1 MSTPWDDV
9 HVLNLADDVAQRGVR
24 IGQTQQVVRVDRAL
38 GELLTDFDL
47 AAVFHARQQLSTRRH
62 DILADVALLIV
73 DGEDLVVL
81 VARDLQR
88 ACDLRKRCLTLRL
101 ACLEE
106 LGNTRKTV
114 RDVFTCNTAGVERTH
129 RKLRARLTNGLCG
142 DDAGSRADVDRTR
155 RWPGRQPW
163 PLAGTSAELRMT
175 GHETAN
181 RRRSRHRRRRASASW
196 PHRGRCGNRCS
207 SRCTSP
213 VVRISGRIDQATANE
228 SNHRSRP

>member
-1 MSTPWDDV
+1 MLIVDVYALGDV

-38 GELLTDFDL
+38 GELLTNFDL

-129 RKLRARLTNGLCG
+129 RKLRTRLTNGLCR
-142 DDAGSRADVDRTR
+142 DDASSRADVDRSRGPSHSTSGKCR
-155 RWPGRQPW
+155 ALHGR
-163 PLAGTSAELRMT
+163 S
-175 GHETAN
+175 
-181 RRRSRHRRRRASASW
+181 
-196 PHRGRCGNRCS
+196 
-207 SRCTSP
+207 
-213 VVRISGRIDQATANE
+213 
-228 SNHRSRP
+228 